1 MPAGATTLHRC
12 SQQPT
17 EGREVVAAQ
26 VPEGVARVVEVVGEA
41 EAAEVEAE
49 VDPEEAVAF
58 REEAELVAFREVV
71 EVGAVNGSRR
81 RPCSWECLSPA
92 TSRPR

>member
-1 MPAGATTLHRC
+1 MPAVVTTPARC
-12 SQQPT
+12 SRQPT

-26 VPEGVARVVEVVGEA
+26 VPEGVARVVEVVGEEEA

-49 VDPEEAVAF
+49 AEVDPAEAVAS
-58 REEAELVAFREVV
+58 RRVV
-71 EVGAVNGSRR
+71 EVGAVNGSPR
-81 RPCSWECLSPA
+81 RPCSWEWPSPA